1 LTDFMKGGD
10 NVSDAER
17 IIELEEELTNLDRE
31 NRRLNRQLATIQA
44 NLSRQKNAM
53 LARANVDA
61 MMAAERLR
69 QEEYMRLLLS
79 NSLDIILLLDSD
91 GRLAYC
97 TDVFL
102 KKTRIKGYGLIDGRD
117 YQEVFQAI
125 GDLELLDKLKSR
137 IEQAFEEEDTV
148 TFEAAVDFGRDG
160 NVRNYLIAVTPM
172 LEDDKTRKGALAV
185 FHDMTDLLLA
195 VQRAEYASEAKTI
208 FLANMSH
215 EMRTPLNAIIG
226 MLTIADQAEDI
237 EKKDYCLQRIREA
250 SRHLLGVIND
260 VLDMSKI
267 EANKF
272 ELSYTSFELEKMV
285 MRITDVLGFP
295 IAQKKQSIEVVI
307 SSNLPR
313 SIMSDEQRMTQ
324 VITNLLSNA
333 TKFTLEGGKIF
344 LSARLIEKVG
354 DLCTLRFEVADTGI
368 GISKDQQSQLF
379 RSFVQADGNIS
390 RRFGGTGLGLAISKQ
405 IVGMMDGEIWVE
417 SELGKGSSFIFTIKA
432 RECKEEYA
440 DTVNWEDVRML
451 VVDSSLDVY
460 GFFLGLSLSLGFACD
475 AATNEEEAVALIDK
489 SDLPH
494 QFVFLNLEHDEEE
507 MLAAA
512 RTLKEQDRDA
522 YILAV
527 SQAARWN
534 DLEREASTAGIVD
547 FVSKPLYLSAVVDTV
562 NRHVA
567 RKTAGPVTK
576 SENHY
581 NDLFAGKRVLLAE
594 DVAINQEI
602 VLVLL
607 EHTGVEILCVENGRQ
622 AVEMVAEAET
632 SFDLILMDIH
642 MPEMDGY
649 EATKLIREMDCS
661 NAKEVPIV
669 AMTANVF
676 QEDIDRCLSYGM
688 NDHVGKPINIDVV
701 LEKMEKYLLH

>member
-1 LTDFMKGGD
+1 M
-10 NVSDAER
+10 SDAER
-17 IIELEEELTNLDRE
+17 IAALEAELTNLERE
-31 NRRLNRQLATIQA
+31 NRKLNRQLATIQT
-44 NLSRQKNAM
+44 NLRRQKNAIM
-53 LARANVDA
+53 ARANVDA

-69 QEEYMRLLLS
+69 QEEYMRLLLG

-102 KKTRIKGYGLIDGRD
+102 KKTRIKSYGLIDGRD
-117 YQEVFQAI
+117 YQEVFQTI
-125 GDLELLDKLKSR
+125 GDMELLSNLR
-137 IEQAFEEEDTV
+137 NRFEQAFEVEDTV
-148 TFEAAVDFGRDG
+148 TFEAAIDFGRDG
-160 NVRNYLIAVTPM
+160 NVRNYLIALTPM
-172 LEDDKTRKGALAV
+172 LEDDKSRKGALAV

-272 ELSYTSFELEKMV
+272 ELSYTNFELEKMV

-333 TKFTLEGGKIF
+333 TKFTPEGGKIF
-344 LSARLIEKVG
+344 LSARLIEKAG

-368 GISKDQQSQLF
+368 GISKDQQSRLF

-417 SELGKGSSFIFTIKA
+417 SELGKGSRFIFTIKA
-432 RECKEEYA
+432 RECEDEYT

-451 VVDSSLDVY
+451 VVDSTLDVY

-475 AATNEEEAVALIDK
+475 AATNEEEAQALMGK
-489 SDLPH
+489 SSHPH

-507 MLAAA
+507 MMAAA
-512 RTLKEQDRDA
+512 QTLKNLDPNA

-527 SQAARWN
+527 AQAVRWN
-534 DLEREASTAGIVD
+534 DIEREASRVGIVD

-567 RKTAGPVTK
+567 RKNAGPVTK
-576 SENHY
+576 DENHY
-581 NDLFAGKRVLLAE
+581 NNLFAGKRVLLAE

-607 EHTGVEILCVENGRQ
+607 EHTGAEILCAENGKE
-622 AVEMVAEAET
+622 AVDMFTGAEPP
-632 SFDLILMDIH
+632 FDLILMDIH

-649 EATKLIREMDCS
+649 EATKVIRELE
-661 NAKEVPIV
+661 NPHARVVPIV

-676 QEDIDRCLSYGM
+676 QEDIDRCLACGM
-688 NDHVGKPINIDVV
+688 NDHVGKPINIDIV
-701 LEKMEKYLLH
+701 LEKMEKYLLR